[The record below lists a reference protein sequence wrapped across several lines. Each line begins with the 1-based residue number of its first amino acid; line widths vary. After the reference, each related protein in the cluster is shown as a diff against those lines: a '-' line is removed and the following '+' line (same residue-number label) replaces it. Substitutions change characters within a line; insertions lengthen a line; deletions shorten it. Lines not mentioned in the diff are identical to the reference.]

1 MPTYLKE
8 RHGFEAVALGLLA
21 GLPAI
26 LSVAADLLG
35 GVTTDWSVARF
46 GPRLGRCGVGGVA
59 YLLAG
64 AGMLLAALAPHPI
77 LAAVSIAVATAAS
90 MFTLG
95 AAWGVCLDIGGHHAD
110 VVSAAMNTSG
120 QIGSVLSP
128 LIVSF
133 CLTHWANRD
142 LPLYLMG
149 ALFLLG
155 ALAWC
160 FVNPRHAVF
169 E

>member
-1 MPTYLKE
+1 M
-8 RHGFEAVALGLLA
+8 
-21 GLPAI
+21 
-26 LSVAADLLG
+26 
-35 GVTTDWSVARF
+35 
-46 GPRLGRCGVGGVA
+46 
-59 YLLAG
+59 
-64 AGMLLAALAPHPI
+64 
-77 LAAVSIAVATAAS
+77 ATAAS

-95 AAWGVCLDIGGHHAD
+95 AAWGVCLDIGGHHAG

-133 CLTHWANRD
+133 CLKHWANWD

-155 ALAWC
+155 APGLVLCESA
-160 FVNPRHAVF
+160 HAVF
-169 E
+169 DWT